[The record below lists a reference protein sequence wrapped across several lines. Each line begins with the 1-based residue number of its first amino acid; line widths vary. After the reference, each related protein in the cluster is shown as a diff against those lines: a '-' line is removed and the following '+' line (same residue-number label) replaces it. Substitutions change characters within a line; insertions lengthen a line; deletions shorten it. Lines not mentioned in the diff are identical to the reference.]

1 MLGWDTAAYAARA
14 RAFGWRAIEIDGHDL
29 EAIDR
34 AYAEAL
40 EPRSCSSSGA
50 ITRGLGG
57 GDRGKLT
64 ADDHEHWLGDLY
76 IAALLPA

>member
-1 MLGWDTAAYAARA
+1 VLV
-14 RAFGWRAIEIDGHDL
+14 
-29 EAIDR
+29 
-34 AYAEAL
+34 
-40 EPRSCSSSGA
+40 SGA

-64 ADDHEHWLGDLY
+64 AVDYEHWLGDLY